1 MIRIFLE
8 LVMHNGQDF
17 LKDFISG
24 EIIVFLEG
32 DFWIE
37 AMLIAKSAENANE
50 NFIFHDI
57 DDKLEKYIPENANET
72 KKFSSGDKTD
82 KTKDYWNWTDEQFET
97 WLIKKIGEEEA
108 KKLLDEGINQTF
120 LSKLTETNLKLVG
133 LKFNSIFLLLDE
145 IKNLLE

>member
-1 MIRIFLE
+1 LDWSHANCKICRKCKRKIY
-8 LVMHNGQDF
+8 
-17 LKDFISG
+17 IS
-24 EIIVFLEG
+24 
-32 DFWIE
+32 WYW
-37 AMLIAKSAENANE
+37 
-50 NFIFHDI
+50 
-57 DDKLEKYIPENANET
+57 LEKYIPEKANET
-72 KKFSSGDKTD
+72 KKFWSGDKTD

-120 LSKLTETNLKLVG
+120 LSKLTETNLKLMG